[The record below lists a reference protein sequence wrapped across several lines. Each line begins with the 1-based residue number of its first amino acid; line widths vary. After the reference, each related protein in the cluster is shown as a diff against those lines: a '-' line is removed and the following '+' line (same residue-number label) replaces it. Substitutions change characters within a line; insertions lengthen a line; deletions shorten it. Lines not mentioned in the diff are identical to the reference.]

1 MAALKRWPSPD
12 RAGRVFLSGTRPSTA
27 QPKRFQEMPQGR
39 VANYFED
46 RGFGF
51 IAPDDGGA
59 HVFVHVSHIANADVL
74 KKDQSVSFEFVTDG
88 RTGKQRADRV
98 RVI

>member
-1 MAALKRWPSPD
+1 LASAGQQ
-12 RAGRVFLSGTRPSTA
+12 GRVFLSGHPAEHGKQRDL
-27 QPKRFQEMPQGR
+27 KKMPIGK
-39 VANYFED
+39 VANYFEE

-51 IAPDDGGA
+51 IAPDDGSA

-74 KKDQSVSFEFVTDG
+74 KKDQGVSFELATDA
-88 RTGKQRADRV
+88 RTGKPRADRV